1 MIHTE
6 EPERFMQLTL
16 VGMAN
21 HRREGFVGALG
32 ALIEGLGEAAPSSSP
47 FDWGEEDE
55 VSRRLGPAA
64 STIRITP
71 RAHVWTFASLD
82 EGWDLWERTNGPLNA
97 MRQLL
102 ETEALAAL
110 PQRGRA
116 LMCEMDEAT
125 DGGLVL
131 RWHRLEITGR
141 APSAPAL

>member
-1 MIHTE
+1 MPTLVMVGEVDEPNEVAVGRHLAASVEGAELVDSPGVAHMIHTE

-47 FDWGEEDE
+47 FDRGEEDE

-82 EGWDLWERTNGPLNA
+82 EGWACGSGP
-97 MRQLL
+97 
-102 ETEALAAL
+102 
-110 PQRGRA
+110 
-116 LMCEMDEAT
+116 
-125 DGGLVL
+125 
-131 RWHRLEITGR
+131 TGR
-141 APSAPAL
+141 